1 MAWSWVLQFLNDTR
15 PCETTVVSIAEGL
28 SKRLVDPKK
37 EALVADPSL
46 RMVAVPAERTART
59 RDIPAALAP
68 RQWPQRG
75 CLELV
80 SPPMAYEECVRARK
94 VLRSHFR

>member
-1 MAWSWVLQFLNDTR
+1 M
-15 PCETTVVSIAEGL
+15 VSIAEGL

-37 EALVADPSL
+37 DALVADPSF

-59 RDIPAALAP
+59 RDNPAAFAP
-68 RQWPQRG
+68 EQCPQRG

-80 SPPMAYEECVRARK
+80 SPPMTYEEWVRARK
-94 VLRSHFR
+94 VFVSHFC